1 MTPEELENR
10 LLDFSVNVIRMARGL
25 PHDFAMD
32 HLGKQLIRSASA
44 PLLNYSEAQRAESAK
59 DFVHKMRLCLKELH
73 ESYSNLRLLHKLES
87 TNCDGS
93 LIKECDEL
101 IRIFMSSIR
110 TTERNRLNARS
121 RK

>member
-10 LLDFSVNVIRMARGL
+10 LLNFSVNVIRMARGL

-44 PLLNYSEAQRAESAK
+44 PLLNYSEAQRAESTK

-87 TNCDGS
+87 SNCDGS